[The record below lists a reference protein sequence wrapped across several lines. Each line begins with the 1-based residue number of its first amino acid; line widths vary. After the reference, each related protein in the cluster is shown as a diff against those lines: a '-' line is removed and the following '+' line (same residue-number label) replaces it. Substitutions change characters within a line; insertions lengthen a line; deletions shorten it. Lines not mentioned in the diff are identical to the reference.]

1 MVSRAPRLKDF
12 PLSGPRV
19 ERLFR
24 AGVGATWAGQYVHW
38 DDIQDR
44 KPPSGLPLHEW
55 WLGMKLVRRAA
66 SRSGVVL
73 GPDALRRLH
82 ELDRF
87 RLPEVPRR
95 IAVDARLD
103 EAVSSALLAG
113 APISRTNAKQ
123 LLRAGHKPRG
133 AAEELVH
140 DTWTRLQAPSP
151 ALHDERRWQHP
162 IVAAILDHMNA
173 EDRRVG
179 RIAFYGALRAAGYEE
194 LRLAS
199 ISTVLQAE
207 RGIYERSFEL
217 VASDDDDAT
226 YFVLHQL
233 DVLHR
238 AAVDLRAAVERSS
251 QQHERIARVDDAFNE
266 RQRALLDHALAHP
279 GATYTIATHR
289 SVHGIV
295 YETAR
300 SDLSELEVRRLL
312 RREKIGRAF
321 HYVPEPNLTGR
332 IAGLAH

>member
-1 MVSRAPRLKDF
+1 MGSRAPRLKDF

-24 AGVGATWAGQYVHW
+24 AGVGATWGGQYVHW

-73 GPDALRRLH
+73 IPDALRRLH
-82 ELDRF
+82 NLDRF

-113 APISRTNAKQ
+113 AEVSRENAKQ
-123 LLRAGHKPRG
+123 LLRSGRKPRG

-140 DTWTRLQAPSP
+140 DTWTRLEAPPPVLS
-151 ALHDERRWQHP
+151 DERRWQHP

-173 EDRRVG
+173 EDRRLG
-179 RIAFYGALRAAGYEE
+179 RIAFYGALRAAGYEP

-199 ISTVLQAE
+199 ISTILRAE
-207 RGIYERSFEL
+207 RETYDRSFQL
-217 VASDDDDAT
+217 VASDDGDAT

-233 DVLHR
+233 DVLE
-238 AAVDLRAAVERSS
+238 RAAVEIRSAVERTA
-251 QQHERIARVDDAFNE
+251 QQLERVADLAGDFNE
-266 RQRALLDHALAHP
+266 RQRALLNHALAHP
-279 GATYTIATHR
+279 SASYSIATHR
-289 SVHGIV
+289 SIHGIV

-300 SDLSELEVRRLL
+300 SDLRELEGKCLL

-321 HYVPEPNLTGR
+321 WYLPEPNLSGR
-332 IAGLAH
+332 LAEG